1 VQRVARSFLG
11 QVMTSQPCAAC
22 HGFGTVI
29 PEPCTE
35 CAGEGRVRSRRV
47 LEVDVPAG
55 VDTGTRI
62 KLTAQ
67 GEVGPAGGPAGDI
80 YLEVRE
86 RKHDTF
92 LREGDD
98 LHCTLHVPMTAAALG
113 TVLTLDTLD
122 GPQEVDL
129 RPGTQPAQVVTLR
142 GLGVGH
148 LHAGGRGDL
157 HVHVD
162 VQVPTGL
169 DEQQVD
175 LLRQL
180 AVLRDEERPDAR
192 LSASGG
198 GVFAKL
204 RDKLA
209 GR

>member
-1 VQRVARSFLG
+1 
-11 QVMTSQPCAAC
+11 
-22 HGFGTVI
+22 
-29 PEPCTE
+29 
-35 CAGEGRVRSRRV
+35 
-47 LEVDVPAG
+47 

-67 GEVGPAGGPAGDI
+67 GEVGPAGGPAGDV

-86 RKHDTF
+86 RRHDTF
-92 LREGDD
+92 VREGDD
-98 LHCTLHVPMTAAALG
+98 LHCTLQVPMTAAALG
-113 TVLTLDTLD
+113 TVLTLETLD
-122 GPQEVDL
+122 GPKDVDL

-162 VQVPTGL
+162 VQVPTAMD
-169 DEQQVD
+169 DEQSE
-175 LLRQL
+175 LLRRL
-180 AVLRDEERPDAR
+180 AALRGEERPEAR
-192 LSASGG
+192 LSASSP

-204 RDKLA
+204 RDKLS